1 LNIKK
6 RFLCQ
11 INIENIERRDTVA
24 NLKISVLVENTVS
37 KPYGVL
43 AEWGLSML
51 LDFGEELILFDTG
64 QHGSLI
70 NNALVLGIDLRKIT
84 KVVLSH
90 GHYDHTGGLLNFL
103 KLRGNVPV
111 YAHSDLLTGHYI
123 KDNGSD
129 KKYIGIPFR
138 LEQLESAGANF
149 YWFKEALEINPN
161 LWLSGEVPRLTNFE
175 KGDKRLLLFNSSGPI
190 KDPIHDDLSLFYK
203 TDKGLIVILGCAHSG
218 LVNIIEHARQVTG
231 QNKIRAI
238 IGGTHLGPVDSAQQ
252 EGTIEFLKSLDLE
265 CLAPNHCTG
274 LPMASRLA
282 SEFPDQFRWAATG
295 NILEL

>member
-1 LNIKK
+1 LRKYLKEVN
-6 RFLCQ
+6 
-11 INIENIERRDTVA
+11 TMA
-24 NLKISVLVENTVS
+24 NLKISILVENTIS
-37 KPYGVL
+37 RPYGVF

-70 NNALVLGIDLRKIT
+70 NNALTLGIDLRKIT

-103 KLRGNVPV
+103 KIRGNVPV
-111 YAHSDLLTGHYI
+111 YAHSDLLAGHYI
-123 KDNGSD
+123 KDNVSD

-149 YWFKEALEINPN
+149 CWFKEPMEICPDV
-161 LWLSGEVPRLTNFE
+161 WLSGEVPRLTNFE
-175 KGDKRLLLFNSSGPI
+175 KGDERLLQFNLSESI

-203 TDKGLIVILGCAHSG
+203 TDKGLVVILGCAHSG
-218 LVNIIEHARQVTG
+218 LVNIIEHAKQVTG
-231 QNKIRAI
+231 QKKVRAI
-238 IGGTHLGPVDSAQQ
+238 IGGTHLGPVDPVQQ
-252 EGTIEFLKSLDLE
+252 EGTIEYLKSLDLE

-274 LPMASRLA
+274 LPMAGRLA
-282 SEFPDQFRWAATG
+282 LEFSDIFRWAATG